1 MNFLA
6 DQMNSLQM
14 EMNASLLSYDGTN
27 SRVVFQW
34 DAAGLG
40 QDTDMR
46 VFHTRGAGYQN
57 TQTNM
62 TSIKFL
68 SSVSKN
74 WRVWVL
80 QATTS

>member
-14 EMNASLLSYDGTN
+14 EMNASLLNYSGSAN
-27 SRVVFQW
+27 RVVFQW

-40 QDTDMR
+40 QDADMR

-62 TSIKFL
+62 TSIKFF
-68 SSVSKN
+68 SSVAKD
-74 WRVWVL
+74 WRVWILRV
-80 QATTS
+80 TTS